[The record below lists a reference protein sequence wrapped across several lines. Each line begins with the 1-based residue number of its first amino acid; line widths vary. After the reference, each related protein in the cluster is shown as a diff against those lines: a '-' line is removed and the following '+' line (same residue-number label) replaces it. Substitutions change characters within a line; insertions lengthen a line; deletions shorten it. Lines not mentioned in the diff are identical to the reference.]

1 MLIMGQLHRRFLPL
15 QQLKNSLS
23 SLVHNPL
30 SILSNPYTAW
40 TSLLAMFGALFAD
53 ALGKGYLGVL
63 GVAGL
68 LFIYGI
74 WDELRKTNIYQHDAI
89 PLPVVINIAN
99 PASSQNAL
107 NCLFNIIEKDHR
119 YRNHRKHLA
128 QYLTLEASDLVFD
141 YSGDIHNL
149 EMLKD
154 FLKITR
160 HNLERLKGKTPKN
173 TTLYLAYIGPAS
185 VGILVGTM
193 LGTDSVKIFQYSKSS
208 DSYYEAINIQDRRLK
223 ETISAFE
230 KFQISRQPDSP
241 SQPRL
246 TVAIDVA
253 AHKIKLNDLSIKTYG
268 DLIYMASQSNGTI
281 QASEDWLQYCQEIF
295 TVLNSAQ
302 QSYDEIRLIYSMPVA
317 LAVALGCALQNYWK
331 IMLTNY
337 DSTNNTYRDLMLMND
352 LRYFF

>member
-160 HNLERLKGKTPKN
+160 HNLERL
-173 TTLYLAYIGPAS
+173 AS
-185 VGILVGTM
+185 IIV
-193 LGTDSVKIFQYSKSS
+193 SVM
-208 DSYYEAINIQDRRLK
+208 
-223 ETISAFE
+223 
-230 KFQISRQPDSP
+230 
-241 SQPRL
+241 
-246 TVAIDVA
+246 
-253 AHKIKLNDLSIKTYG
+253 G
-268 DLIYMASQSNGTI
+268 
-281 QASEDWLQYCQEIF
+281 
-295 TVLNSAQ
+295 
-302 QSYDEIRLIYSMPVA
+302 
-317 LAVALGCALQNYWK
+317 
-331 IMLTNY
+331 
-337 DSTNNTYRDLMLMND
+337 
-352 LRYFF
+352 